1 MHRCQRF
8 FNVLKHSWKAFVG
21 ILRSSASEIVLIA
34 SIDSKRRPFSV
45 DLSFGNRKKSAGAR
59 SGEYGGCGTTVVACL
74 AKKTRNDECAGAL
87 SCWSIHRFSRH
98 VSGLF
103 FLTFRTDHVFRR
115 VSAWKQL
122 KSPTYMHSCLFLL
135 QRVSVWRIL
144 LSDRNASE
152 WK

>member
-59 SGEYGGCGTTVVACL
+59 SGEYGGCRRTVVACL
-74 AKKTRNDECAGAL
+74 AKKSRTRNDGYAGAL

-98 VSGLF
+98 ASGLF
-103 FLTFRTDHVFRR
+103 FPDCLTKTLHNFQIVHFIDCPI
-115 VSAWKQL
+115 SW
-122 KSPTYMHSCLFLL
+122 
-135 QRVSVWRIL
+135 
-144 LSDRNASE
+144 
-152 WK
+152 